1 MVSFGSLIYV
11 SADLDVQLILEV
23 AQDLLD
29 GAVDLLGVQ
38 FRLGIGQHQRE
49 SHALLALAQVLAAVD
64 VEQAHPGD
72 QGACAADGIL
82 DLAAGDNLIADQRQV
97 ALDRRKGADGAV
109 VQFALHAAG
118 QRLVVQLGQI
128 DVLVFLL
135 VLGDLELGVDLVG
148 QLAKDAQPLV
158 LAPDRSRDAGV
169 QPGGAGLPLVAER
182 QAQRGRQCF
191 QRALDGKEVLLR
203 AKDAQAEGL
212 PLVGPLG

>member
-82 DLAAGDNLIADQRQV
+82 DLAAGDSLIADQRQV

-109 VQFALHAAG
+109 VQFALDAAG
-118 QRLVVQLGQI
+118 QRLSNRITAAMPIGLRLKKTSVVPVFPIAAIGISIVVLVKTI
-128 DVLVFLL
+128 VVLVFP
-135 VLGDLELGVDLVG
+135 V
-148 QLAKDAQPLV
+148 A
-158 LAPDRSRDAGV
+158 APDFRPVTASVPEVDAENRSSLCPYGKNC
-169 QPGGAGLPLVAER
+169 LSLSEKR
-182 QAQRGRQCF
+182 QLINRNKAT
-191 QRALDGKEVLLR
+191 ENYV
-203 AKDAQAEGL
+203 
-212 PLVGPLG
+212 